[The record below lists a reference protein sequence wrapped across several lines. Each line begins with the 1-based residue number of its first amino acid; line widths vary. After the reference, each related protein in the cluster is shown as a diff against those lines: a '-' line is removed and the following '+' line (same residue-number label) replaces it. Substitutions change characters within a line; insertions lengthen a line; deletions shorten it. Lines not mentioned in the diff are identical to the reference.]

1 MIILKPNKLLFKNF
15 SAFLALGFG
24 SGLIKRAPGTF
35 GTLAAIPFF
44 LFVQLL
50 SQPLIYLFIITMF
63 FIGIYVADK
72 TSRALAMQDPSCIV
86 IDEVVGFLLL
96 LILVGH
102 LTGNGISITK
112 IDFTLAFI
120 LFRIFDIWKPFPID
134 LLEKKFRGG
143 FGIMIDDIGAAI
155 YAYIIFIL
163 IHYAI

>member
-24 SGLIKRAPGTF
+24 SGLMKKAPGTF
-35 GTLAAIPFF
+35 GTLMAIPF
-44 LFVQLL
+44 LFFFQFL

-72 TSRALAMQDPSCIV
+72 TSQALAMEDPSCIV

-96 LILVGH
+96 IILVGQ
-102 LTGNGISITK
+102 LSEVGVSITK
-112 IDFTLAFI
+112 IDFLMAFI
-120 LFRIFDIWKPFPID
+120 LFRFFDILKPFPID
-134 LLEKKFRGG
+134 LLEKKFKGG

-163 IHYAI
+163 INYAI

>member
-24 SGLIKRAPGTF
+24 SGLIKKAPGTF
-35 GTLAAIPFF
+35 GTLVAIPFF
-44 LFVQLL
+44 LFLQFL
-50 SQPLIYLFIITMF
+50 SQSLIYLFIITMF

-72 TSRALAMQDPSCIV
+72 TSQALAMKDPSCIV

-112 IDFTLAFI
+112 IDFILAFI
-120 LFRIFDIWKPFPID
+120 LFRIFDIWKPFPIN
-134 LLEKKFRGG
+134 LLERKFKGG

-155 YAYIIFIL
+155 YAYIIFML

>member
-24 SGLIKRAPGTF
+24 SGLIKKAPGTF
-35 GTLAAIPFF
+35 GTLVAIPFF
-44 LFVQLL
+44 LFLQFL
-50 SQPLIYLFIITMF
+50 SQSLIYLFIITMF

-72 TSRALAMQDPSCIV
+72 TSQALAMNDPSCIV

-112 IDFTLAFI
+112 IDFILAFI

-134 LLEKKFRGG
+134 LLEKKFKGG

-155 YAYIIFIL
+155 FAYIIFML

>member
-24 SGLIKRAPGTF
+24 SGLMKKAPGTF
-35 GTLAAIPFF
+35 GTLVAIPFF
-44 LFVQLL
+44 LFLQFL

-72 TSRALAMQDPSCIV
+72 TSQALAMEDPSCIV

-96 LILVGH
+96 IILVGQ
-102 LTGNGISITK
+102 LSEVGVSITK
-112 IDFTLAFI
+112 IDFLMAFI

-134 LLEKKFRGG
+134 LLEKKFKGG

-155 YAYIIFIL
+155 YAYITFIL

>member
-24 SGLIKRAPGTF
+24 SGLIKKAPGTF
-35 GTLAAIPFF
+35 GTLVAIPFF
-44 LFVQLL
+44 LFLQFL
-50 SQPLIYLFIITMF
+50 SPPLIYLFIITMF

-72 TSRALAMQDPSCIV
+72 TSQALAMKDPSCIV

-96 LILVGH
+96 LILVGY
-102 LTGNGISITK
+102 LPGAEISITK
-112 IDFTLAFI
+112 IDFILAFI

-134 LLEKKFRGG
+134 LLEKKFKGG

-155 YAYIIFIL
+155 YAYIVFML

>member
-24 SGLIKRAPGTF
+24 SGLMKKAPGTF
-35 GTLAAIPFF
+35 GTLMAIPF
-44 LFVQLL
+44 LFFFQFL

-72 TSRALAMQDPSCIV
+72 TSQALAMEDPSCIV

-96 LILVGH
+96 IILVGQ
-102 LTGNGISITK
+102 LSEVGVSITK
-112 IDFTLAFI
+112 IDFLMAFI
-120 LFRIFDIWKPFPID
+120 LFRFFDIWKPFPID
-134 LLEKKFRGG
+134 LLEKKFKGG

-163 IHYAI
+163 INYAI

>member
-24 SGLIKRAPGTF
+24 SGLITKAPGTF
-35 GTLAAIPFF
+35 GTLVAIPIF
-44 LFVQLL
+44 LFLQFL
-50 SQPLIYLFIITMF
+50 SQSLIYLFIITMF

-72 TSRALAMQDPSCIV
+72 TSQALAMKDPSCIV
-86 IDEVVGFLLL
+86 IDEIVGFLLL
-96 LILVGH
+96 LVLVVHVPG
-102 LTGNGISITK
+102 TEISITK
-112 IDFTLAFI
+112 IDYILAFI

-134 LLEKKFRGG
+134 FLEKKFKGG
-143 FGIMIDDIGAAI
+143 FGIMIDDVGAAI

>member
-1 MIILKPNKLLFKNF
+1 MITLKPNKLLFKNF

-24 SGLIKRAPGTF
+24 SGLIKKAPGTF
-35 GTLAAIPFF
+35 GTLVAIPFF
-44 LFVQLL
+44 LFLQFF

-72 TSRALAMQDPSCIV
+72 TSRALAMKDPSCIV

-102 LTGNGISITK
+102 LTEAGISITK
-112 IDFTLAFI
+112 IDFILAFI
-120 LFRIFDIWKPFPID
+120 LFRIFDIWKPFPIN
-134 LLEKKFRGG
+134 LLERKFKGG

-155 YAYIIFIL
+155 YAYIIFML